1 MKILLPS
8 QKIFLEKAMTGD
20 ILLTSSDSWYAK
32 IIKWKTKSEYNHVG
46 FIYRLYD
53 RRLGIKI
60 PFVIEAIDT
69 GITMRP
75 LINYFNG
82 ENDVKLTL
90 ARHKGIGEKDND
102 KITLLV
108 ETALKFIGE
117 DYDYM
122 QLVVL
127 LFNGGYDSDRKLICS
142 QFLDKIFKSAGIV
155 LNYEKGVVTPASI
168 GRDQNLDL
176 IMKT

>member
-8 QKIFLEKAMTGD
+8 QKIFLQKAETGD
-20 ILLTSSDSWYAK
+20 ILLTSSNTWYAK

-53 RRLGIKI
+53 RRLNIKI
-60 PFVIEAIDT
+60 PFVIEAINT

-82 ENDVKLTL
+82 DYTGTLTL
-90 ARHKGIGEKDND
+90 NRHKDVEESKLH
-102 KITLLV
+102 KMV
-108 ETALKFIGE
+108 ETALEYIGT
-117 DYDYM
+117 DYDYQ
-122 QLVVL
+122 QLIVL
-127 LFNGGYDSDRKLICS
+127 LFNGNFDNDRKLICS
-142 QFLDKIFKSAGIV
+142 QFLDKIYKSSGIN
-155 LNYEKGVVTPASI
+155 LNSEKNVVTPGSI
-168 GRDQNLDL
+168 GRDENLRL